1 MFETSFVTM
10 DARLKHPLTCLVAGP
25 TGCGKSVFTFKLIS
39 EAQELINPPPERIMY
54 CYSMYQSIFDEFPQ
68 VEFHEG
74 LPDIAQ
80 FDGKLRYLLILDD
93 MMTQVNDSVSDLF
106 TRVSHH
112 KNLSVIFLTQNIFH
126 QSKQNRTMSLNSH
139 YLVLFKNPRD
149 AMQVATLG
157 RQMFPGKAKFLIEAF
172 VDATSKP
179 FGYLLIDL
187 KADTEQK
194 FRIRTNIFQDERQF
208 VYVPK

>member
-1 MFETSFVTM
+1 M
-10 DARLKHPLTCLVAGP
+10 DTRLRHPFTAIVAGP

-39 EAQELINPPPERIMY
+39 EAQNMITPPPDKIMY
-54 CYSMYQSIFDEFPQ
+54 CYSMYQSLFDQFPS
-68 VEFHEG
+68 VEFNEG

-80 FDGKLRYLLILDD
+80 FDGKQRYLLILDD

-112 KNLSVIFLTQNIFH
+112 KDVSVIFLTQNIFH

-139 YLVLFKNPRD
+139 YLILFKNPRD
-149 AMQVATLG
+149 ATQVATLG
-157 RQMFPGKAKFLIEAF
+157 RQMFPGKTKFLVEAF
-172 VDATSKP
+172 TDATSKA

-194 FRIRTNIFQDERQF
+194 FRIRTNIFEDERQY
-208 VYVPK
+208 VYIPK

>member
-1 MFETSFVTM
+1 M
-10 DARLKHPLTCLVAGP
+10 DTRLRHPFTAIVAGP

-39 EAQELINPPPERIMY
+39 EAQNMITPPPDKIMY
-54 CYSMYQSIFDEFPQ
+54 CYSMYQSLFDQFPS
-68 VEFHEG
+68 VEFNEG

-80 FDGKLRYLLILDD
+80 FDGKQRYLLILDD

-112 KNLSVIFLTQNIFH
+112 KDVSVMFLTQNIFH
-126 QSKQNRTMSLNSH
+126 QSKQNRTMSLNSY
-139 YLVLFKNPRD
+139 YLILFKNPRD
-149 AMQVATLG
+149 ATQVATLG
-157 RQMFPGKAKFLIEAF
+157 RQMFPGKTKFLVEAF
-172 VDATSKP
+172 TDAMSKA

-194 FRIRTNIFQDERQF
+194 FRIRTNIFEDERQY
-208 VYVPK
+208 VYIPK